1 MVQYGTAAEAR
12 KRAHNMGTEFYS
24 DAEINEIMTR
34 YSNGLHLT
42 LGKALTGADFT
53 ATDIEFSTAETY
65 VINATACEMLASVE
79 IEDDG
84 KCEEKAQKA
93 LDELTSGGSNFAVVT
108 GHYEIND
115 GLDENLYLQRDP

>member
-12 KRAHNMGTEFYS
+12 KRAHNMGTNFYS

-42 LGKALTGADFT
+42 LGKTLAAVFT
-53 ATDIEFSTAETY
+53 ASDVEFSTAETY

-79 IEDDG
+79 IQDDG

-93 LDELTSGGSNFAVVT
+93 LDELTGGGTNFAIIT